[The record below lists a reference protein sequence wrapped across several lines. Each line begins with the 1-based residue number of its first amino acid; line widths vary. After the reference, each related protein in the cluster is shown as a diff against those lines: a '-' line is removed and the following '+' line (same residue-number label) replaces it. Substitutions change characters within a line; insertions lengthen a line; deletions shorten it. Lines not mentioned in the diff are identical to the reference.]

1 MNDEL
6 IFHHYPG
13 SPFSEKVRLVFGFKH
28 LAWRSVHI
36 PAVMPKPD
44 VLALTGG
51 YRRTPVLQ
59 IGADIYCDTPLICRV
74 LEARTPTPP
83 LYPAQTA
90 GTSQML
96 AQWAD
101 SALFWSCIA
110 YTMQPAG
117 LAGVFAGQPPEV
129 VRAFAADRA
138 LFTAN
143 LKRQTVAD
151 ATAALHGYFGWLETH
166 LANEAAAGRDFL
178 LGGAPGI
185 ADFAVAHCLW
195 FVHRA
200 PALTTIFDAYPRLSA
215 WLQRVR
221 GFGQGHPSPLD
232 SGEALA
238 LAATSTPRADVK
250 VEPDLGFAPGDAVTV
265 TPTDYGCDPSPGRL
279 VGLTNDRVTIE
290 RHDERAGTVHV
301 HFPRVNFQIR
311 QQETKT

>member
-13 SPFSEKVRLVFGFKH
+13 SPFSEKVRLVFGFKR

-59 IGADIYCDTPLICRV
+59 IGADIYCDTALICKLLERRV
-74 LEARTPTPP
+74 PEPP
-83 LYPAQTA
+83 LYPAETA
-90 GTSQML
+90 GTAQML

-117 LAGVFAGQPPEV
+117 IAGVFAGQPPEAV
-129 VRAFAADRA
+129 KAFAADRA
-138 LFTAN
+138 NFTAGMR
-143 LKRQTVAD
+143 RQTVAD
-151 ATAALHGYFGWLETH
+151 ATAALHDYLGWLEAH
-166 LANEAAAGRDFL
+166 LGDGRDFL
-178 LGGAPGI
+178 VRGAPSI
-185 ADFAVAHCLW
+185 ADVSVAHCLW

-200 PALTTIFDAYPRLSA
+200 PALTTIFDAYPKLSA
-215 WLQRVR
+215 WLVRVR

-238 LAATSTPRADVK
+238 IAASSTPREPVA
-250 VEPDLGFAPGDAVTV
+250 VEAGLGFAAGDAVTV

-279 VGLTNDRVTIE
+279 VGLTREQVSIE

-301 HFPRVNFQIR
+301 HFPRISFQIR
-311 QQETKT
+311 QQETTT

>member
-44 VLALTGG
+44 VVALTGG

-59 IGADIYCDTPLICRV
+59 IGADVYCDTALICRV
-74 LEARTPTPP
+74 LERRVPEPA
-83 LYPAQTA
+83 LYPAETA
-90 GTSQML
+90 GTAQML

-101 SALFWSCIA
+101 SALFWSCSA

-117 LAGVFAGQPPEV
+117 IAGVFAGQPPEV
-129 VRAFAADRA
+129 VKAFAADRA
-138 LFTAN
+138 LFTAGMR
-143 LKRQTVAD
+143 RQSAAD
-151 ATAALHGYFGWLETH
+151 ATAALRNYFGWLETH
-166 LANEAAAGRDFL
+166 LGDGRDFL
-178 LGGAPGI
+178 VRGTPSI
-185 ADFAVAHCLW
+185 ADFSVAHCLW

-200 PALTTIFDAYPRLSA
+200 PALTTIFDAYPRLAA

-221 GFGQGHPSPLD
+221 GFGQGHPMPLD

-238 LAATSTPRADVK
+238 IAATSTPWAEVA
-250 VEPDLGFAPGDAVTV
+250 VEPGLGFAAGDAVTV
-265 TPTDYGCDPSPGRL
+265 TPTDYGFDPSPGRL
-279 VGLTNDRVTIE
+279 VGLNNEQVSIE
-290 RHDERAGTVHV
+290 RWDERAGTVHV
-301 HFPRVNFQIR
+301 HFPRIGFQIKA
-311 QQETKT
+311 QETTT